1 MASGM
6 ENNYMKVNWNCSCK
20 WTGKLRRSE
29 TQDLWRLW
37 KAPSRSTWSVWSHHT
52 DKSAITLKENTEL
65 ETTWQSQFLAECTL
79 AEKLQP
85 RFKTCQCC
93 LMKPSC
99 LCKESTVY
107 SRQYPA
113 GPKEQPPLQAAAPK
127 SRRWRLPT
135 HCSLCTRTRQQ
146 VSKDAPTTTERY
158 IVSVWVQGFA
168 EALTYHSTSNKVK
181 KWVKKRLKIT
191 FALSIFLLHLFYFLE
206 SWDVLIKQTHSIN
219 DWKVICF

>member
-1 MASGM
+1 
-6 ENNYMKVNWNCSCK
+6 MKTLKGFFKVHVS
-20 WTGKLRRSE
+20 
-29 TQDLWRLW
+29 
-37 KAPSRSTWSVWSHHT
+37 WSHHT

-127 SRRWRLPT
+127 SQRWRLPT
-135 HCSLCTRTRQQ
+135 HCSLCTHTRRQ

-158 IVSVWVQGFA
+158 IVKRVQGFA
-168 EALTYHSTSNKVK
+168 EALKYHSTSNKVK
-181 KWVKKRLKIT
+181 KTGEKKAQTYLCIINIFIT
-191 FALSIFLLHLFYFLE
+191 LVLLFTILGC
-206 SWDVLIKQTHSIN
+206 SN
-219 DWKVICF
+219 